1 MASRARA
8 VPVKLTVKRRRKLE
22 QILAA
27 GTSPQRLVLRAK
39 IVLAAAAGAANA
51 AIARDLLSPRRGG
64 KYQLFSG
71 WGRCPGAAQAE
82 ARAELGGHFAARAR
96 ARAVSG
102 SGGCLR
108 TGRGRRP
115 ADDGRGVTAVA
126 GYTAAAWPG

>member
-71 WGRCPGAAQAE
+71 WGRCAFASLYVPVGAD
-82 ARAELGGHFAARAR
+82 
-96 ARAVSG
+96 S
-102 SGGCLR
+102 
-108 TGRGRRP
+108 
-115 ADDGRGVTAVA
+115 A
-126 GYTAAAWPG
+126 GA